1 MFNGCLYLFR
11 LKRTL
16 TSPSELCLMIEDI
29 EYLRKLRRP
38 WSNYIFHHSLPKRT
52 KEKTDISFA

>member
-11 LKRTL
+11 LKPTL
-16 TSPSELCLMIEDI
+16 PSPSELCLMIDII
-29 EYLRKLRRP
+29 EYLWKLTRP
-38 WSNYIFHHSLPKRT
+38 WSNYIFHHSLPERH